1 MASVKWEVGSYANV
15 MTTELNS
22 LSDSARAI
30 SGEIDNSSA
39 LYLFDDVEWYNA
51 ALGYTPS
58 TGAVVELYLIR
69 VDLDGTDYEDGDG
82 SIVPPASNLV
92 GVFNIRASNA
102 AQKHIIR
109 QIPIP
114 PSKFKYLVVNLT
126 GGALPSSGNTVR
138 RQPYRY
144 QTA

>member
-1 MASVKWEVGSYANV
+1 MASVKWEAGSYANV

-22 LSDSARAI
+22 LADNARAI
-30 SGEIDNSSA
+30 SGEIDNSSV

-69 VDLDGTDYEDGDG
+69 VDLDGTDYEDGDA

-92 GVFNIRASNA
+92 GVFNIRANSA
-102 AQKHIIR
+102 AQKHILR